1 MKNDDVD
8 DEDHSQAL
16 GMCMGGAP
24 AGPAGHL
31 PKSLSFIRTGSL
43 GALQLSPLQ
52 LPDSKFLTQTQNIK
66 QFNVHTVNCLNP

>member
-1 MKNDDVD
+1 MTITMKNDDVD
-8 DEDHSQAL
+8 DVYHSQAL

-43 GALQLSPLQ
+43 GALAPIKPFAIARFKIL
-52 LPDSKFLTQTQNIK
+52 DTNSKYKTI
-66 QFNVHTVNCLNP
+66 